1 VKAQTLLQQTG
12 INDEAKTLGPQQL
25 PLQQGLS
32 PGQTWPHAPQFLLS
46 VFRLAQ
52 VPPQP
57 VWPAGQHAPF
67 VQVVPLPQ
75 TLPHAPQLFTSALV
89 KMQTLLQQSGI
100 NDEAKVLGPQQLP
113 LQQGLSIGHTLPH
126 APQLLLLVFR
136 STQTPA
142 QSV

>member
-1 VKAQTLLQQTG
+1 
-12 INDEAKTLGPQQL
+12 
-25 PLQQGLS
+25 
-32 PGQTWPHAPQFLLS
+32 
-46 VFRLAQ
+46 
-52 VPPQP
+52 
-57 VWPAGQHAPF
+57 
-67 VQVVPLPQ
+67 VPLPQ